1 MKLTTSAP
9 FIKHFLL
16 LLLLVGV
23 STPGLMGQAQTVGK
37 WTTLSYTMPINPIHI
52 ALLHNGKILVVAG
65 SGKGRR
71 GQAGCPS
78 GAPDG
83 PVKQFRRSPG

>member
-23 STPGLMGQAQTVGK
+23 STPELMGQAQTVGK
-37 WTTLSYTMPINPIHI
+37 WTTLSYTMPINPIHV

-65 SGKGRR
+65 SATARPASRDAHPGPPTAR
-71 GQAGCPS
+71 QTIP
-78 GAPDG
+78 AP
-83 PVKQFRRSPG
+83 FW